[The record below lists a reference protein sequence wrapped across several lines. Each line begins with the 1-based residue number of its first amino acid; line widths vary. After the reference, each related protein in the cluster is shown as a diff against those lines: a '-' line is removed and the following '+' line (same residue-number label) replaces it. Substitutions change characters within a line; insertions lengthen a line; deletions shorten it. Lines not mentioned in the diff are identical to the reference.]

1 MDEGMPWGIIMIF
14 FLVGALL
21 GISTEIEMRKK
32 AAKKLEKLKNQY
44 KN

>member
-1 MDEGMPWGIIMIF
+1 MDQGMPWGIIMIF

-32 AAKKLEKLKNQY
+32 AAKKIEKLNNQNKN
-44 KN
+44 

>member
-1 MDEGMPWGIIMIF
+1 MGEGMPWGIIMIF

-32 AAKKLEKLKNQY
+32 AARKIEKLNNQDKN
-44 KN
+44 

>member
-1 MDEGMPWGIIMIF
+1 MDQGMPWGIIMIF

-32 AAKKLEKLKNQY
+32 AAKKIEKLKNQD